1 MLSSR
6 SILMLKITAIAALAV
21 SVTVTAAP
29 AQPTPIVYA
38 ARQLTP
44 TQVSADVELMRQ
56 ALEQVHAGYDR
67 YVPRRVMDTAFARLG
82 RRAATPM
89 TDLELYR
96 EVALLLARIRCNHT
110 KAEYPAA
117 LESFRTKTATHLPVR
132 VRVFDKRMFV
142 DTSAGNAIAHGT
154 EIVSINGKAT
164 KDIVERLSRFAAIDG
179 FTDFARAALL
189 ERHDELMGSDLDHYW
204 PVEFGFASDWTFE
217 LTDAAGATRTTTLAP
232 ISFAAWSALSGDGKN
247 IDFRTG
253 TTLAIV
259 NDTTARFTIRS
270 FANYRRPIS
279 ADSLYAST
287 FAQLRRR
294 GVKHLILDLRDNGGG
309 SDDASNGLVK
319 YLIDRPLQPTK
330 AVRRR
335 TILIDSTLSTALDTW
350 GNRTAIFAPAES
362 LFTRR
367 ADGWFA
373 ERSAVG
379 VIQPSRD
386 AFTGRV
392 SVLVGRHNGS
402 GATMLLA
409 VLQEMG
415 VRTGKLRLVG
425 EETGGSAAGP
435 TAGQILSL
443 KLPNSGMR
451 VRIPLERSD
460 VNVSNP
466 LFGMGAFPDVDGTQT
481 IGDFRAR
488 IDRALVTARTT
499 PWTPVRSPLAPTVGL
514 MQGELE
520 YRDYS
525 DSSHRTIPSWSH
537 MSPIGTTGAFR
548 QRTVY
553 DDGPGNTIYTT
564 DVLHIVGNRWME
576 GDGAES
582 GETGTPESTFRITS
596 RRRTA
601 TGQQLVLL
609 GKGMDD
615 NKTVDFR
622 FTVTLGDTI
631 FNRVK
636 EFRLPGQEYVWRH
649 EYRYRRVAVK

>member
-1 MLSSR
+1 MSSVR
-6 SILMLKITAIAALAV
+6 FAIVSILAAILAV
-21 SVTVTAAP
+21 AIPAPTAGAQAAAASYP
-29 AQPTPIVYA
+29 AHTLSPSQI
-38 ARQLTP
+38 
-44 TQVSADVELMRQ
+44 SADVTLMRQ

-132 VRVFDKRMFV
+132 VRVFEKRLFV

-154 EIVSINGKAT
+154 EIVSINGTPT
-164 KDIVERLSRFAAIDG
+164 KDIVEKLSRFVAIDG

-189 ERHDELMGSDLDHYW
+189 ERDNDLMGSDLDHYW
-204 PVEFGFASDWTFE
+204 PVEFGFAREWTFE
-217 LTDAAGATRTTTLAP
+217 LNDAAGARRTTTLAP
-232 ISFAAWSALSGDGKN
+232 ISFAAWSALSGDGRN

-253 TTLAIV
+253 TTLAMV
-259 NDTTARFTIRS
+259 NATTARLTIRS
-270 FANYRRPIS
+270 FVNYRTPVN
-279 ADSLYAST
+279 ADSLYASI
-287 FAQLRRR
+287 FAQLSRR

-309 SDDASNGLVK
+309 SDDASNGLVT
-319 YLIDRPLQPTK
+319 YLIDRPLQPTTT
-330 AVRRR
+330 VRRR
-335 TILIDSTLSTALDTW
+335 TILIDSTLSAAFDTW
-350 GNRTAIFAPAES
+350 GNRAEIFAPAES
-362 LFTRR
+362 LFTKR

-373 ERSAVG
+373 ERSSLG
-379 VIQPSRD
+379 TIQPSRD

-415 VRTGKLRLVG
+415 ARTGKLRLIG
-425 EETGGSAAGP
+425 EETGGSAEGP
-435 TAGQILSL
+435 TAGQILFL
-443 KLPNSGMR
+443 KLPNSGMGI
-451 VRIPLERSD
+451 RIPLKRTD
-460 VNVSNP
+460 VNVRKA
-466 LFGMGAFPDVDGTQT
+466 LFGMGVFPDVDGTQT

-488 IDRALVTARTT
+488 IDRALVAALAT
-499 PWTPVRSPLAPTVGL
+499 PWTPVRSPLAPLIGL

-525 DSSHRTIPSWSH
+525 DGSHRTIPSWSH
-537 MSPIGTTGAFR
+537 ISPIGTSGAFR

-553 DDGPGNTIYTT
+553 DDGPGNTIYST
-564 DVLHIVGNRWME
+564 DVLRMDGNRWLE
-576 GDGAES
+576 GEGVES
-582 GETGTPESTFRITS
+582 GEVGTPESTYRIAS
-596 RRRTA
+596 RRRVPS
-601 TGQQLVLL
+601 GEELVLL
-609 GKGMDD
+609 GTGMDD
-615 NKTVDFR
+615 NKSVDFR

-636 EFRLPGQEYVWRH
+636 EFRLPGQDYVWRH
-649 EYRYRRVAVK
+649 EYRYRRTATR